1 MASAADAEQV
11 LNSPGQGVETVPEE
25 LPAPAGW
32 KKKLLPKK
40 GGTPKK
46 YEVVFVAPTGEEFK
60 GKKPLERHLKANPG
74 GPSISEFDWSTGEI
88 TPTRRSS
95 RISEKV
101 KESPVKTPE
110 SESKKKPKRSRKSK
124 GDSEDAEK
132 QESQVEASKEEEI
145 HGTRHGEDM
154 AETGEDVVHKK
165 EEEEEEKGE
174 DGSDKKKEEE
184 EEESDDK
191 REMENKEKIYGS
203 KTEEIN
209 EMDEQAEEKVAQ
221 GAEGAIKEDLVLE
234 NEEKHRDL
242 ESKGEPQEPKQDSI
256 DITKENGFDGTGP
269 LENCA
274 QGKHAEPAREV
285 HESREKILEG
295 QAGQMAEEIGSLSNH
310 TAVKQTPEPPLNASS

>member
-11 LNSPGQGVETVPEE
+11 LNSPSQGAETVPDE

-32 KKKLLPKK
+32 KKKLIPKK

-46 YEVVFVAPTGEEFK
+46 SEVVFIAPTGEEFK
-60 GKKPLERHLKANPG
+60 AKKTLEKHLKTNPG

-88 TPTRRSS
+88 TPTRRSA

-124 GDSEDAEK
+124 GDPEDAEK
-132 QESQVEASKEEEI
+132 QESQVEASKGEEM
-145 HGTRHGEDM
+145 HDTRHGEDM
-154 AETGEDVVHKK
+154 AETGEDVGHKK
-165 EEEEEEKGE
+165 EEEEEKGE
-174 DGSDKKKEEE
+174 DGFDKKEEE
-184 EEESDDK
+184 ESEDK
-191 REMENKEKIYGS
+191 REIENKEKIDGF

-209 EMDEQAEEKVAQ
+209 EMDVKTEKMVAQ
-221 GAEGAIKEDLVLE
+221 GPEGAIKEDPVLE
-234 NEEKHRDL
+234 NEEKQRDL
-242 ESKGEPQEPKQDSI
+242 ESKGESQEPKQVSI

-274 QGKHAEPAREV
+274 QGKHAEPVREV
-285 HESREKILEG
+285 PESREKILEG
-295 QAGQMAEEIGSLSNH
+295 HAGQMAEEISSLSNH
-310 TAVKQTPEPPLNASS
+310 TAVKQAPEPPLNASS

>member
-1 MASAADAEQV
+1 MASAAEAEQV
-11 LNSPGQGVETVPEE
+11 LNTPGQGAETVPDE

-32 KKKLLPKK
+32 KKKLIPKK

-46 YEVVFVAPTGEEFK
+46 YEVVFIAPTGEEFK
-60 GKKPLERHLKANPG
+60 TKKAIERYLKANPG
-74 GPSISEFDWSTGEI
+74 GPSISEFDWSTGEV

-101 KESPVKTPE
+101 KESPMKTPE

-132 QESQVEASKEEEI
+132 QESQVEVSKEEEM
-145 HGTRHGEDM
+145 HDTHQGEDM
-154 AETGEDVVHKK
+154 AETGEDAGHKK
-165 EEEEEEKGE
+165 EEEGKGE
-174 DGSDKKKEEE
+174 DDLDKKKEA

-191 REMENKEKIYGS
+191 REIENKEKIHGS

-209 EMDEQAEEKVAQ
+209 KMNEKAEEMAPQ
-221 GAEGAIKEDLVLE
+221 RAEGAIKKDPVLE

-242 ESKGEPQEPKQDSI
+242 ESKGEPQEPKQDI
-256 DITKENGFDGTGP
+256 VDLTKENGFDGTGT

-274 QGKHAEPAREV
+274 QIKHAEPVKEV
-285 HESREKILEG
+285 HDPREKILEG

-310 TAVKQTPEPPLNASS
+310 TAVKQAPEPPLNASS